1 MNIEIITIGDEILTG
16 HTVDSNAAFIAEQL
30 LNIGYKVKY
39 ISSTSDSLEDMEEA
53 FRLALSR
60 AQLIITTGGLG
71 PTDDDNT
78 KKAIV
83 KVFKRNLIYH
93 DEILEDIKK
102 RFDKRGIVMPPINQ
116 NQALLPQGAE
126 FFPNKYG
133 SAVGICIAEQNKT
146 FISLPGVPREMEQIF
161 TEEILPYVA
170 KMDEHQ
176 SIHIIKFRTTG
187 IVESKLAEMI
197 KPRYMPES
205 GVKLAYLPTFCG
217 VDLRVIVT
225 DENETSAK
233 EKMNNVERIL
243 ESIIGIYI
251 YGKNNETLPHIIGQ
265 LLKDNDKTL
274 SVAESCTAGRL
285 GSEITSV
292 AGSSTWFEGGI
303 IAYSNDVKTNIL
315 KIDPEII
322 DTDGAV
328 SKRCAIAMASGVR
341 TITNS
346 DYALSITGIAGPD
359 GGDEDKPVGTTWI
372 GLSSIHGSYARKF
385 SFGNDRESNQRRAVF
400 SALELLRREIL
411 DIK

>member
-16 HTVDSNAAFIAEQL
+16 HTVDSNSAFMAEQL
-30 LNIGYKVKY
+30 LNIGYQVKY
-39 ISSTSDSLEDMEEA
+39 ISSTTDSLEDMEDA

-93 DEILEDIKK
+93 EEILDDIKK
-102 RFDKRGIVMPPINQ
+102 RFEKRGIIMPPINQ

-126 FFPNKYG
+126 FFPNKLG

-146 FISLPGVPREMEQIF
+146 FISLPGVPREMQHMF
-161 TEEILPYVA
+161 VEEILPYIA
-170 KMDEHQ
+170 KMNEHQ
-176 SIHIIKFRTTG
+176 KIHIIKFRTTG

-197 KPRYMPES
+197 KPRYIPET

-217 VDLRVIVT
+217 VDLRLIVT
-225 DENETSAK
+225 DENDTSAM
-233 EKMNNVERIL
+233 EKINNVNRIFD
-243 ESIIGIYI
+243 SIIGKYI
-251 YGKNNETLPHIIGQ
+251 YGKNNETLPQVIGQ

-285 GSEITSV
+285 GSEITSFP
-292 AGSSTWFEGGI
+292 GSSAWFMGGI
-303 IAYSNDVKTNIL
+303 IAYSDEVKIKSLNVNPDIL
-315 KIDPEII
+315 EIE
-322 DTDGAV
+322 GAV
-328 SKRCAIAMASGVR
+328 SEGCAISMASGIR
-341 TITNS
+341 AIMKT
-346 DYALSITGIAGPD
+346 DYALSITGISGPD
-359 GGDEDKPVGTTWI
+359 GGDEEKPVGTTWI
-372 GLSSIHGSYARKF
+372 GLSSIHGSYARKY